1 MKKVLLVGGLCGTT
15 MLRAAAMIEEKCREK
30 DISVDMDIQNVWES
44 PNVRMDGLDVLV
56 QMMPLYAEAPCMLV
70 SGKPFISHVQE
81 KQLLASIID
90 HLEKG
95 GESQ

>member
-1 MKKVLLVGGLCGTT
+1 MKRVLLIGGLCGTT
-15 MLRAAAMIEEKCREK
+15 MLRAASMIEEKCWEK
-30 DISVDMDIQNVWES
+30 EISVEVKIQNVWES
-44 PNVRMDGLDVLV
+44 PNVRMDGLDVLI
-56 QMMPLYAEAPCMLV
+56 QMIPLYTEAPCMLV

-95 GESQ
+95 GQTL